1 MSKNVLIV
9 SSNPR
14 KGGNSDTLC
23 DQFMKGGYI
32 EGLLG
37 AKEMGPS
44 MELGLGSLAIFKATL
59 LCRKPTRW
67 GKASVDIDYYK
78 K

>member
-1 MSKNVLIV
+1 MSDGCREN
-9 SSNPR
+9 
-14 KGGNSDTLC
+14 
-23 DQFMKGGYI
+23 
-32 EGLLG
+32 
-37 AKEMGPS
+37 GPS
-44 MELGLGSLAIFKATL
+44 MELGLGNSTISKATL